1 MKRFLVIL
9 AIVLFGAFPAAS
21 APNLHDEILTT
32 APERT
37 VVYVLFDGFS
47 PAELDAAHPT
57 PNFDRLRREGAW
69 SRHLVPAFP
78 SVSLIN
84 HTTAYTGCWPEHH
97 GILSNLFDD
106 PKKGRFGEEGGDAA
120 DAAWRTGC
128 ETMWEAAERQG
139 VRAAAF
145 NTVSRWSSKTGA
157 RATYIN
163 PEVPWKKHE
172 SDDTIIERAL
182 KLLKDNGPNHPRL
195 IALYFSIPDSVAH
208 GHGVTGAETQ
218 EAVKRADAITGRL
231 MAALKA
237 LPPGREGTLVIGTD
251 HGMID
256 VGPMIN
262 LGRIWAEND
271 IHADQAT
278 DGASAYVYVDR
289 QHDSVDRVEKALK
302 KYPDLF
308 AVYRKGHYPA
318 YAHLGTG
325 PRAGDLLLVTHP
337 PYWMAGFELY
347 PSWAKYLGIDWF
359 WPLAFVPPTV
369 HLAATHGYDPAV
381 VQMHG
386 IFYAWG
392 AGVRPGE
399 IKRLDQIDVHP
410 TVMTLLGL
418 RPGRPVD
425 GHAVATVS
433 AP

>member
-1 MKRFLVIL
+1 MKRILIVLAVIL
-9 AIVLFGAFPAAS
+9 LGFSPALA
-21 APNLHDEILTT
+21 A
-32 APERT
+32 ERT

-57 PNFDRLRREGAW
+57 PNFDRLKREGAW

-78 SVSLIN
+78 TISLIN

-97 GILSNLFDD
+97 GIVSNLFDD
-106 PKKGRFGEEGGDAA
+106 PKMGRFGEGDAG

-145 NTVSRWSSKTGA
+145 NTVSRWSSKTGP

-163 PEVPWKKHE
+163 PEVPWKQHE
-172 SDDTIIERAL
+172 SDDTIIDRAL

-208 GHGVTGAETQ
+208 EHGVAGKETQ
-218 EAVKRADAITGRL
+218 DAVKRADAITGKL

-237 LPPGREGTLVIGTD
+237 LPLGREGTLVIGTD
-251 HGMID
+251 HGMMD

-278 DGASAYVYVDR
+278 DGASAYVYVDKKN
-289 QHDSVDRVEKALK
+289 DSVDRVEAVLK

-318 YAHLGTG
+318 YAHDGAG
-325 PRAGDLLLVTHP
+325 PRVGDLLLVTHP
-337 PYWMAGFELY
+337 PYWMVGQERF

-359 WPLAFVPPTV
+359 WPLAFKPFTV
-369 HLAATHGYDPAV
+369 HLEATHGYDPAI

-392 AGVRPGE
+392 AGVTPGE

-410 TVMTLLGL
+410 TVMKLLGL
-418 RPGRPVD
+418 QPGRPVD
-425 GHAVATVS
+425 GHPVAAVA